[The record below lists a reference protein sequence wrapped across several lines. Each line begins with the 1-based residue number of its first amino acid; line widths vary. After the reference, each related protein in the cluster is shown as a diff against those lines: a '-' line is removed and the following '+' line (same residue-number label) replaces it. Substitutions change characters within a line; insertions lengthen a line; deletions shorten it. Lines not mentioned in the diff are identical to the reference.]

1 MASELQFKKT
11 TCCCHPVSSGISPF
25 FLLRLCLLACL
36 PLSII
41 PFLYGFSV
49 LPLSEPRPI
58 PPFSTYIIS
67 PPRKKSPANCC
78 KTLYILPL
86 GLFFFFFPSF
96 LLFFLLSPLPFSC
109 LVATSV
115 VSSSW
120 LIHSLVLLCDLRF
133 GVIAFPSLINHPPS
147 NTHDMPSTTTATSPS
162 LPMESEPQKKSPAAS
177 NASVAQIK
185 SFVAGGAGGICAVI
199 VGHPF
204 DLVKVRLQTAEKGV
218 YSGAI
223 HVVKRT
229 IAREGL
235 ARGLYAGVSAP
246 LVGVTPMFAV
256 SFWGY
261 DLGKTLVRNFSSVP
275 VHNGTP
281 QYTIGQISAA
291 GFFSAIPM
299 TLITAPFERVKV
311 LLQIQGQN
319 PPPPGQ
325 KPKYSGGVDVVRQL
339 YKEGGIRSVFR
350 GSAMTLAR
358 DGPGSAAYFA
368 AYEYIK
374 RSLTPKDVD
383 GNVTGELSLPAVVA
397 AGGAAGIAM
406 WIPVFPIDTVKSR
419 LQSAEGRPTIGGTIR
434 GVYANG
440 GFKAFFPGFGPA
452 LARAVPANAATF
464 LGVELAHKAMDKFF

>member
-1 MASELQFKKT
+1 MA
-11 TCCCHPVSSGISPF
+11 
-25 FLLRLCLLACL
+25 
-36 PLSII
+36 
-41 PFLYGFSV
+41 
-49 LPLSEPRPI
+49 
-58 PPFSTYIIS
+58 
-67 PPRKKSPANCC
+67 
-78 KTLYILPL
+78 
-86 GLFFFFFPSF
+86 
-96 LLFFLLSPLPFSC
+96 
-109 LVATSV
+109 
-115 VSSSW
+115 
-120 LIHSLVLLCDLRF
+120 D
-133 GVIAFPSLINHPPS
+133 
-147 NTHDMPSTTTATSPS
+147 SPS
-162 LPMESEPQKKSPAAS
+162 VAETVPKDVIVPEAKPVNQT
-177 NASVAQIK
+177 VAQIR
-185 SFVAGGAGGICAVI
+185 SLAAGAAGGVCAVV

-223 HVVKRT
+223 DVVKRT
-229 IAREGL
+229 VAREGL
-235 ARGLYAGVSAP
+235 VRGLYAGVSAP

-261 DLGKTLVRNFSSVP
+261 DVGKTLVSKFSEVR
-275 VHNGTP
+275 VENNTP

-325 KPKYSGGVDVVRQL
+325 KPKYSGGLDVVRQL

-374 RSLTPKDVD
+374 RTLTPKDAQ
-383 GNVTGELSLPAVVA
+383 GNVTGQLSMPAVLA

-406 WIPVFPIDTVKSR
+406 WIPVFPVDTIKSR
-419 LQSAEGRPTIGGTIR
+419 LQSAPGRPTIGGTIR
-434 GVYANG
+434 TVYASG

-464 LGVELAHKAMDKFF
+464 AGVELAHQFMTKLFD

>member
-1 MASELQFKKT
+1 MSSTAPTNPQEVSDEVRATESKT
-11 TCCCHPVSSGISPF
+11 V
-25 FLLRLCLLACL
+25 
-36 PLSII
+36 
-41 PFLYGFSV
+41 
-49 LPLSEPRPI
+49 
-58 PPFSTYIIS
+58 
-67 PPRKKSPANCC
+67 NQ
-78 KTLYILPL
+78 TL
-86 GLFFFFFPSF
+86 
-96 LLFFLLSPLPFSC
+96 
-109 LVATSV
+109 
-115 VSSSW
+115 
-120 LIHSLVLLCDLRF
+120 
-133 GVIAFPSLINHPPS
+133 
-147 NTHDMPSTTTATSPS
+147 
-162 LPMESEPQKKSPAAS
+162 
-177 NASVAQIK
+177 AQIR
-185 SFVAGGAGGICAVI
+185 SFAAGGVGGVCAVVI
-199 VGHPF
+199 GHPF
-204 DLVKVRLQTAEKGV
+204 DLVKVRMQTAQKGV
-218 YSGAI
+218 YSGAMD
-223 HVVKRT
+223 VVRKT

-261 DLGKTLVRNFSSVP
+261 DLGKTIVSNMSEVP
-275 VHNGTP
+275 VKNGTP
-281 QYTIGQISAA
+281 QYSIGQISAA

-374 RSLTPKDVD
+374 RRLTPKDAE
-383 GNVTGELSLPAVVA
+383 GNVTGELSLPAVLT

-406 WIPVFPIDTVKSR
+406 WIPVFPVDTIKSQM
-419 LQSAEGRPTIGGTIR
+419 QSAEGRPTIGGTIQSIY
-434 GVYANG
+434 GNG

-464 LGVELAHKAMDKFF
+464 LGVEVAHKLMNRFFE

>member
-1 MASELQFKKT
+1 MSTTSTSTSAS
-11 TCCCHPVSSGISPF
+11 P
-25 FLLRLCLLACL
+25 
-36 PLSII
+36 
-41 PFLYGFSV
+41 
-49 LPLSEPRPI
+49 PI
-58 PPFSTYIIS
+58 PE
-67 PPRKKSPANCC
+67 
-78 KTLYILPL
+78 
-86 GLFFFFFPSF
+86 
-96 LLFFLLSPLPFSC
+96 
-109 LVATSV
+109 V
-115 VSSSW
+115 VPVPE
-120 LIHSLVLLCDLRF
+120 IKPVNQT
-133 GVIAFPSLINHPPS
+133 I
-147 NTHDMPSTTTATSPS
+147 
-162 LPMESEPQKKSPAAS
+162 
-177 NASVAQIK
+177 AQIR
-185 SFVAGGAGGICAVI
+185 SLVAGGVGGVCAVV

-204 DLVKVRLQTAEKGV
+204 DLVKVRLQTAERGV
-218 YSGAI
+218 YAGAI
-223 HVVKRT
+223 DVVKKT
-229 IAREGL
+229 VAREGL

-261 DLGKTLVRNFSSVP
+261 DVGKTLVGKLSTVE
-275 VHNGTP
+275 VKHNTP

-325 KPKYSGGVDVVRQL
+325 KPKYSGGLDVVRQL

-374 RSLTPKDVD
+374 RTLTPKDEQ
-383 GNVTGELSLPAVVA
+383 GRVTGELSMTAVLA

-406 WIPVFPIDTVKSR
+406 WIPVFPVDTVKSR
-419 LQSAEGRPTIGGTIR
+419 LQSAPGRPTIGGTIR
-434 GVYANG
+434 AVYANG

-464 LGVELAHKAMDKFF
+464 AGVELAHNLMKKYFD

>member
-1 MASELQFKKT
+1 M
-11 TCCCHPVSSGISPF
+11 SSAESPTSDTVQES
-25 FLLRLCLLACL
+25 LKAAETKAVNQTAAQLR
-36 PLSII
+36 
-41 PFLYGFSV
+41 
-49 LPLSEPRPI
+49 
-58 PPFSTYIIS
+58 
-67 PPRKKSPANCC
+67 
-78 KTLYILPL
+78 
-86 GLFFFFFPSF
+86 SF
-96 LLFFLLSPLPFSC
+96 
-109 LVATSV
+109 A
-115 VSSSW
+115 
-120 LIHSLVLLCDLRF
+120 
-133 GVIAFPSLINHPPS
+133 
-147 NTHDMPSTTTATSPS
+147 
-162 LPMESEPQKKSPAAS
+162 
-177 NASVAQIK
+177 
-185 SFVAGGAGGICAVI
+185 AGGVGGVCAVV

-223 HVVKRT
+223 DVVKRT

-235 ARGLYAGVSAP
+235 MRGLYAGVSAP

-261 DLGKTLVRNFSSVP
+261 DLGKTLVSSVSE
-275 VHNGTP
+275 VKVQNNTP

-374 RSLTPKDVD
+374 RSLTPKDAE
-383 GNVTGELSLPAVVA
+383 GNVTGDLSLPAVLA

-406 WIPVFPIDTVKSR
+406 WIPVFPVDTIKSR
-419 LQSAEGRPTIGGTIR
+419 LQSAPGKPTIGGTIR
-434 GVYANG
+434 AVYANG

-464 LGVELAHKAMDKFF
+464 AGVELAHTFMKKFFD